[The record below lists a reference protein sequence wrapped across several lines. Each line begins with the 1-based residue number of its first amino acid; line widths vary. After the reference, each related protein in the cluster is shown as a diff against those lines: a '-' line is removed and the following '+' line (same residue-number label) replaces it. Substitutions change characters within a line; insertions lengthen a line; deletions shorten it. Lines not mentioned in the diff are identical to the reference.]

1 MELIETEDRLD
12 NQTTIYDFVSSTIE
26 SKETSLY
33 INDKVGASYSDSTAG
48 ISEPAC

>member
-33 INDKVGASYSDSTAG
+33 INDKVGASYR
-48 ISEPAC
+48 